1 MLAPATLWLADV
13 SYSTQAV
20 IPYVCWAASHMH
32 PWMTP
37 SPSSGSNT
45 LRNCPPCLYSC
56 FQLVLEAGLGHQPF
70 STSCK
75 CLAHHICTPA
85 NHLGLLS
92 SVFPLRKGCFSH
104 HGKTPKTH
112 SGPLQSPPLSRT
124 FGLNGSERNGEGK
137 KRKRRI
143 YRSFN
148 VLSESTNLPTI
159 QVDLLFAF
167 L

>member
-1 MLAPATLWLADV
+1 MSLTQLKLW
-13 SYSTQAV
+13 Y
-20 IPYVCWAASHMH
+20 HM
-32 PWMTP
+32 
-37 SPSSGSNT
+37 
-45 LRNCPPCLYSC
+45 C
-56 FQLVLEAGLGHQPF
+56 AGLPLTCIHGWPPHPA
-70 STSCK
+70 
-75 CLAHHICTPA
+75 LALIPCVIALLASTPA
-85 NHLGLLS
+85 SNLYWKLGWATNPSLPLVNALLTTLALQQTILDCCHLF
-92 SVFPLRKGCFSH
+92 FPLRKGCFSH
-104 HGKTPKTH
+104 HGKAPKTH